1 MQPSTPYTHA
11 EIFKWTLAA
20 DAVAPCFVE
29 DVFKLLQCS
38 EDGLSND
45 EAKRRI
51 EIFGPNRLETKE
63 INPILQVRLP
73 PLAPTSK

>member
-29 DVFKLLQCS
+29 DVFKLEENEKHSALSKFDRSNIAHCAQPAIS
-38 EDGLSND
+38 SGL
-45 EAKRRI
+45 EVCPVGR
-51 EIFGPNRLETKE
+51 
-63 INPILQVRLP
+63 
-73 PLAPTSK
+73 